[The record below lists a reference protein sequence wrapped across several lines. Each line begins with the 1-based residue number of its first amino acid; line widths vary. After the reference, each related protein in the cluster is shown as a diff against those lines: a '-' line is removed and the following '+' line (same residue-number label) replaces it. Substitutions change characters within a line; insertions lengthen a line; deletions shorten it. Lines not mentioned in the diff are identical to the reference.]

1 MQAHEY
7 TLYIRRTCPFCL
19 KVLRYMD
26 SEDIVLPIIDINGNT
41 SAADDL
47 IAIGGKQ
54 QVPCLVIDGKAM
66 YESDDIVAYMRQHL
80 DELK

>member
-1 MQAHEY
+1 MSTHEY
-7 TLYIRRTCPFCL
+7 TLYIRRTCPFCV
-19 KVLRYMD
+19 KVLRFMQ
-26 SEDIVLPIIDINGNT
+26 EEGITIPMVDINGDI

-66 YESDDIVAYMRQHL
+66 YESDDIIDYLREHKS
-80 DELK
+80 EI